1 MSSGIV
7 GDTPQTSVIALNRV
21 QRAIVWACWLGGGL
35 GRLIYILVIHPATQH
50 IYSDMQ
56 GYVDRA
62 LRSAAGVP
70 ENIADTLYPPG
81 ASMFFGALYRIDP
94 SWALAAIAQWLIA
107 LGVMALIWQMARRLY
122 GNGAAVVALALATL
136 YFPFT
141 HYAALFLAEN
151 VFTFL
156 SLLSFYSLLRA
167 GQAAAV
173 AALLWALAAGT
184 ALALAAAFKNT
195 IVLPA
200 LCTVIVWLVF
210 AKKYGGHGG
219 WPMAFGVVIGFS
231 LLIVPLSQRCT
242 RLNEGR
248 FCLVSNNLAMNVLM
262 GHYGETG
269 EFRWHDRPRGITM
282 YFTAVESATRGY
294 TASADFDFGPYDS
307 TLNLRVA
314 SDWIRLHPAAAL
326 KLSLKNVGTL
336 FGRQTLWPAALY
348 RGVDVGVWSQKFFD
362 ALILLPAL
370 IWLLLRAPAMLRSKR
385 GSLSEWLMLAPI
397 IGVAASVFLSIAEVR
412 FRVPFDGLLIVAAAP
427 FHVLLFQRVR
437 QGRWSQAIVFRRSSK
452 L

>member
-1 MSSGIV
+1 MSSRIIGNAPH
-7 GDTPQTSVIALNRV
+7 TPVSPLNKM
-21 QRAIVWACWLGGGL
+21 QRAIIWACWLGGGL

-81 ASMFFGALYRIDP
+81 ASMFFAALYRVDP

-122 GNGAAVVALALATL
+122 GNGAAVAALVLATL

-167 GQAAAV
+167 GQAAGI
-173 AALLWALAAGT
+173 AALRWALAAGI

-200 LCTVIVWLVF
+200 ICTAVVWLVF

-294 TASADFDFGPYDS
+294 SESVDFDFGPYDNA
-307 TLNLRVA
+307 LNLSVA
-314 SDWIRLHPAAAL
+314 SRWINEHPGYAL
-326 KLSLKNVGTL
+326 RLSLENVGAL
-336 FGRQTLWPAALY
+336 FGRQTLWPAAVY
-348 RGVDVGVWSQKFFD
+348 HGFDIGAWSQKFFD

-370 IWLLLRAPAMLRSKR
+370 IGFARRAPKMLRCEQDSLPEWLL
-385 GSLSEWLMLAPI
+385 LAPI
-397 IGVAASVFLSIAEVR
+397 IGVTAAVFLSIAEVR
-412 FRVPFDGLLIVAAAP
+412 FRVPFDGLFIVAAAP
-427 FHVLLFQRVR
+427 FYVLLFQRVR
-437 QGRWSQAIVFRRSSK
+437 EGRWR
-452 L
+452 

>member
-1 MSSGIV
+1 MGSGIANNALR
-7 GDTPQTSVIALNRV
+7 TPVPPLNRM
-21 QRAIVWACWLGGGL
+21 QRAVVWACWLGGGL

-81 ASMFFGALYRIDP
+81 TSMFFGVLYRIDP

-122 GNGAAVVALALATL
+122 GNGAAVAALVLATS

-156 SLLSFYSLLRA
+156 SLLSFYCLLRA
-167 GQAAAV
+167 GQAAGI
-173 AALLWALAAGT
+173 AALRWALAAGI

-200 LCTVIVWLVF
+200 ICTAVVWLVF

-314 SDWIRLHPAAAL
+314 SDWISLHPAAAL
-326 KLSLKNVGTL
+326 RLSLENVGTL
-336 FGRQTLWPAALY
+336 FGRQTFWPAAVY
-348 RGVDVGVWSQKFFD
+348 RGVDIGAWSQKFFD
-362 ALILLPAL
+362 ALILFPAL
-370 IWLLLRAPAMLRSKR
+370 IVFARRAPAMLRRKQD
-385 GSLSEWLMLAPI
+385 SLPEWLTLAPI

-427 FHVLLFQRVR
+427 LYALIYRRCLSNLTV
-437 QGRWSQAIVFRRSSK
+437 GRK
-452 L
+452 LIHE